1 MKTRH
6 RLTAHNSVA
15 AGVSR
20 KRLERALLVSAQ
32 LTKRY
37 KGTVFEAA
45 SLDLFQ
51 RMEREFALAE
61 QRISIRERAEAILN
75 EQPRQRTSI

>member
-1 MKTRH
+1 MEKQR
-6 RLTAHNSVA
+6 RLTAHDSEA

-37 KGTVFEAA
+37 KGTAFEVA

-51 RMEREFALAE
+51 RIERELALAE
-61 QRISIRERAEAILN
+61 QRISIRDRAEAILN
-75 EQPRQRTSI
+75 EQSRQGSCI